1 MTRTIFI
8 ERILRQIYNGQP
20 SDDSSI
26 TTNLVNQWLN
36 DAIGV
41 AVKKN
46 YTDSIQMDGIAYINN
61 SFYTTYTNLD
71 IVASDSN
78 TYSIQLPQIP
88 IALGKNEGVA
98 MLQFSLPSS
107 AGSWAFSGAKQVS
120 QTAIPLSMNQ
130 LAYIEQLR
138 PIQNKILYWI
148 EGKYIYA
155 KTTIPL
161 TPYKATVRMVS
172 GGDSTDLNSTLI
184 IPDDYV
190 PIIVEYIK
198 AQLAFEK
205 SRPIDVSNDGVDSVN

>member
-1 MTRTIFI
+1 MTRYALI

-26 TTNLVNQWLN
+26 TYNLVNQWLN
-36 DAIGV
+36 DAIGL

-71 IVASDSN
+71 ISAEAVDN
-78 TYSIQLPQIP
+78 VTYSVLLPQIP

-98 MLQFSLPSS
+98 TLQFV
-107 AGSWAFSGAKQVS
+107 GDKKTS
-120 QTAIPLSMNQ
+120 QTGIPLSINQ
-130 LAYIEQLR
+130 VGYIDNMR

-148 EGKYIYA
+148 EGKNIFV
-155 KTTIPL
+155 KSSIPL
-161 TPYKATVRMVS
+161 TSYKATLRMVS
-172 GGDSTDLNSTLI
+172 GGDSKDLQSTLI

-190 PIIVEYIK
+190 PIIIEYIK
-198 AQLAFEK
+198 GQLAFEK
-205 SRPIDVSNDGVDSVN
+205 SRPIDTNNDGVDQ